1 MYKIIMLD
9 DTAYVRYRVKDI
21 LEGIG
26 MELCESG
33 TSFDFFNKLYDN
45 KKELNLI
52 ILEVG
57 LSSED
62 GFSVLRKI
70 KGRGLNIPV
79 MVLTKLS
86 DRSSFIK
93 CIKEGTSDYILK
105 PFNNKLLIDRIS
117 KLVVCHENSN
127 KPEEII
133 HLNFQ
138 QYIVRQ
144 VTKCKAESKKFSI
157 IMVSLIKEH
166 FTELDEKIEV
176 RDRYLILIDFLYN
189 QLKVIFKISDL
200 FEKYGLSTFVGVLP
214 DCDEKKVISIINS
227 MKLIYTKLKAIDKRY
242 SEYTLQCSFVVFPE
256 DGEDKQQLLDKL
268 TVKMK
273 LEMIRS

>member
-21 LEGIG
+21 LKNIG
-26 MELCESG
+26 MEVCESA

-70 KGRGLNIPV
+70 KGRNFNMPV
-79 MVLTKLS
+79 MILTKLS
-86 DRSSFIK
+86 TRSSFIR

-105 PFNNKLLIDRIS
+105 PFNNKMLIDRVS
-117 KLVVCHENSN
+117 KLVIPHGN
-127 KPEEII
+127 KNASEEII
-133 HLNFQ
+133 YLNFQ

-144 VTKCKAESKKFSI
+144 IVKSKAENKKFSI

-166 FTELDEKIEV
+166 FTELGAKIDV
-176 RDRYLILIDFLYN
+176 RDTYLILIDLLYN
-189 QLKVIFKISDL
+189 QLKTMFKVPDL
-200 FEKYGLSTFVGVLP
+200 FEKYGLSTFIGVIP
-214 DCDEKKVISIINS
+214 HCDKEKVLLIINN
-227 MKLIYTKLKAIDKRY
+227 MKAIYARLKAVDKKY
-242 SEYTLQCSFVVFPE
+242 SEYTLQFSFVIFPE
-256 DGEDKQQLLDKL
+256 DGQDKQQLLDKL

-273 LEMIRS
+273 LEMIKS

>member
-9 DTAYVRYRVKDI
+9 DTVYVRYRVKDI
-21 LEGIG
+21 LEDIG

-79 MVLTKLS
+79 MILTKLN

-144 VTKCKAESKKFSI
+144 VIKCKAESKKFSV

-176 RDRYLILIDFLYN
+176 RDSYLILIDFLYN

-214 DCDEKKVISIINS
+214 DCDEKKVTSIINN

-242 SEYTLQCSFVVFPE
+242 SEYVLQCSFVVFPE

>member
-9 DTAYVRYRVKDI
+9 DMVYVRYRVKDI
-21 LEGIG
+21 LENIG
-26 MELCESG
+26 MEVCDSG

-62 GFSVLRKI
+62 GFSILRKI
-70 KGRGLNIPV
+70 RGRNLNIPI
-79 MVLTKLS
+79 MVLTKLN

-105 PFNNKLLIDRIS
+105 PFNNKMLIDRIS

-127 KPEEII
+127 KSEEII
-133 HLNFQ
+133 YLNFQ

-144 VTKCKAESKKFSI
+144 IVKCKAENKKFSV

-166 FTELDEKIEV
+166 FTELDEKIDV
-176 RDRYLILIDFLYN
+176 RDSYLILIDFLYN
-189 QLKVIFKISDL
+189 RLKVIFKVPDL

-214 DCDEKKVISIINS
+214 DCDKEKVLSIINN
-227 MKLIYTKLKAIDKRY
+227 MKVIYTKLKAMDKRY
-242 SEYTLQCSFVVFPE
+242 SEYVLQFSFVVFPE

-273 LEMIRS
+273 VEMLRN

>member
-21 LEGIG
+21 LENIG
-26 MELCESG
+26 MEVCEAG
-33 TSFDFFNKLYDN
+33 TSFDFFNKLYDM
-45 KKELNLI
+45 KRDLNLI

-57 LSSED
+57 LGSED

-70 KGRGLNIPV
+70 KGRALNIPV
-79 MVLTKLS
+79 MILTKLN

-105 PFNNKLLIDRIS
+105 PFNNKMLIDRIS

-127 KPEEII
+127 KSEEII
-133 HLNFQ
+133 YLNFQ

-144 VTKCKAESKKFSI
+144 IIKCKAESKKFSV
-157 IMVSLIKEH
+157 IMVSLIKEN
-166 FTELDEKIEV
+166 FTELDEKIDV
-176 RDRYLILIDFLYN
+176 RDSYLILIDLLYN
-189 QLKVIFKISDL
+189 KLKVIFKTSDL

-214 DCDEKKVISIINS
+214 DCDEEKVVSIIDN
-227 MKLIYTKLKAIDKRY
+227 MTLIYTKLKSADKRY
-242 SEYTLQCSFVVFPE
+242 SEYALQFSFVVYPQ

-273 LEMIRS
+273 LEMLRS